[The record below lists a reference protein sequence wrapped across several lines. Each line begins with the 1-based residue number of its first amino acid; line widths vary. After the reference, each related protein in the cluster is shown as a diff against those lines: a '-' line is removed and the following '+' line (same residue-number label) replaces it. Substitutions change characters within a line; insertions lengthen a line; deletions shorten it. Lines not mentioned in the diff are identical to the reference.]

1 MLGRFLCI
9 AAVAALVA
17 PAQSVRPEDLGGGK
31 LLVASKDLKDPN
43 FAKTVVLLVR
53 YDEEG
58 VVGLVI
64 NHRSTVPLSSLFED
78 LKDQTDPVYVGGP
91 VETKSVLALLRS
103 RVKPADAE
111 RVLADVSL
119 IASEDLLQKTLSSG
133 GEPEN
138 VRVYLGYAGW
148 TVRQLENEVDQGAWF
163 IFPGAAG
170 LVFDSNP
177 DSLWSRL
184 IRRTEERIAGG
195 AAPCAAQNTCPTK
208 PTAE

>member
-1 MLGRFLCI
+1 MLGRLACI
-9 AAVAALVA
+9 AAVVALGA
-17 PAQSVRPEDLGGGK
+17 PAQSVRPEDLGAGK
-31 LLVASKDLKDPN
+31 LLVASRDLRDPN
-43 FAKTVVLLVR
+43 FTRTVILLVR
-53 YDEEG
+53 YGEEG

-64 NHRSTVPLSSLFED
+64 NHRSTVALSRLFED
-78 LKDQTDPVYVGGP
+78 LKDQTEPVYVGGP

-138 VRVYLGYAGW
+138 VHVYLGYAGW
-148 TVRQLENEVDQGAWF
+148 TVPQLENEVEQGAWY
-163 IFPGAAG
+163 IFPGVAG

-177 DSLWSRL
+177 DTLWTRL
-184 IRRTEERIAGG
+184 IRRTEERIARWTNV
-195 AAPCAAQNTCPTK
+195 APAPAR
-208 PTAE
+208 

>member
-1 MLGRFLCI
+1 MLGRLVCI
-9 AAVAALVA
+9 VAVAALGA

-31 LLVASKDLKDPN
+31 VLVATKDLRDPN
-43 FAKTVVLLVR
+43 FAKTVILLVR
-53 YDEEG
+53 YDDEG

-64 NHRSTVPLSSLFED
+64 NHRSTVPLSRLFED
-78 LKDQTDPVYVGGP
+78 LKDQTGPVYVGGP

-119 IASEDLLQKTLSSG
+119 IASENLLQKTLSSG
-133 GEPEN
+133 GEPDN

-148 TVRQLENEVDQGAWF
+148 TVPQLENEVEQGAWF
-163 IFPGAAG
+163 IFPGAAS

-184 IRRTEERIAGG
+184 IRRTEERIAM
-195 AAPCAAQNTCPTK
+195 
-208 PTAE
+208 AEQK

>member
-1 MLGRFLCI
+1 MLGRLLCI
-9 AAVAALVA
+9 AAVAALGA
-17 PAQSVRPEDLGGGK
+17 SGQSIRPEDLGAGK
-31 LLVASKDLKDPN
+31 VLVASRDLNDPN
-43 FAKTVVLLVR
+43 FAKTVILLVR

-58 VVGLVI
+58 VVGLVL
-64 NHRSTVPLSSLFED
+64 NHRSTVPLSRLFED
-78 LKDQTDPVYVGGP
+78 LKNQTEPVYVGGP

-103 RVKPADAE
+103 HVKPSDAE

-119 IASEDLLQKTLSSG
+119 IASEGLLQKTLSSG

-148 TVRQLENEVDQGAWF
+148 TVHQLEGEVEDGAWF

-177 DSLWSRL
+177 DSLWARL
-184 IRRTEERIAGG
+184 IRRTEERIARLVSV
-195 AAPCAAQNTCPTK
+195 APAR
-208 PTAE
+208 